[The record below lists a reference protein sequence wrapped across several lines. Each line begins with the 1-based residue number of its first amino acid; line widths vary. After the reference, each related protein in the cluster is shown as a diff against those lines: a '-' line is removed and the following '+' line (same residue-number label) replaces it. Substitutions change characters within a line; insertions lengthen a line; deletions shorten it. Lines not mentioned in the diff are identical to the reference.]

1 MEKNRLDPRA
11 FKKVQPVD
19 FYVNLEITNTCNL
32 RYKTCHVS
40 AGNFEP
46 SFIDHDSYLTLMKS
60 MVSLREVYGLKMGL
74 TLTGGEPMLN
84 KEVENFVKL
93 AKTNYDFNSVTIVT
107 NGLLFTREKLLNLD
121 KAGLDWLAV
130 SIDGAKPDT
139 NDIIRGKGTF
149 EKAINTIKLTVEN
162 TEMYVSS
169 SFTLTRY
176 NISEISEYVEL
187 ISKLG
192 ANQAHVNMLIPQGRG
207 AENKDELE
215 VSPLEELEV
224 MKLIRR
230 LELKYLKNNF
240 QVSFGEPFYGLTD
253 PVEPFGEVKYLEKR
267 PACGVATKSV
277 TVTPHGYVYPC
288 AYIRDMIIRNL
299 FRQPLSDIWSDG
311 LMQKLREEPPLKG
324 TCGECEFKAYCRGCR
339 ARAYLI
345 LGDLFEEDPYCP
357 LVLLKRGWN
366 VSLR

>member
-1 MEKNRLDPRA
+1 MEKNRLNPRI
-11 FKKVQPVD
+11 FKKLQPVD

-32 RYKTCHVS
+32 RCKTCHAS
-40 AGNFEP
+40 AGDFEP
-46 SFIDHDSYLTLMKS
+46 ASIDENSYLTFMKS
-60 MVSLREVYGLKMGL
+60 AVSLREVYGLRMGI

-84 KEVENFVKL
+84 KEVENFVRL
-93 AKTNYDFNSVTIVT
+93 AKAKYDFNCVTIVT
-107 NGLLFTREKLLNLD
+107 NGSLFTKEKLLNLD

-149 EKAINTIKLTVEN
+149 EKAINTIKLAVEN

-169 SFTLTRY
+169 SFTMTKY
-176 NISEISEYVEL
+176 NVNEVSEYVEL

-207 AENKDELE
+207 AENRDELE
-215 VSPLEELEV
+215 VPPLEELEI

-240 QVSFGEPFYGLTD
+240 LVSFGEPFYGLTD
-253 PVEPFGEVKYLEKR
+253 PIETFGEAKYIEKK

-277 TVTPHGYVYPC
+277 TVTPHGNVYPC
-288 AYIRDMIIRNL
+288 AYIRDIVVGNL
-299 FRQPLSDIWSDG
+299 FKQSLSDIWSNE
-311 LMQKLREEPPLKG
+311 LMQKLREKPPLKG
-324 TCGECEFKAYCRGCR
+324 TCGECEFKAYCKGCR

-345 LGDLFEEDPYCP
+345 TGDLLEEDPYCP
-357 LVLLKRGWN
+357 LVLLKKGWK